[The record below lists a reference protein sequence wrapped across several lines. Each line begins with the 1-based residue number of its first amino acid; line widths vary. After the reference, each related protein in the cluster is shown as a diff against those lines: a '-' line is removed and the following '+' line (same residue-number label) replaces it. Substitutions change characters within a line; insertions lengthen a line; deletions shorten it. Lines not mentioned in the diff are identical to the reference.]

1 MAFKGCFTHEGL
13 AKVNILRYF
22 LSRMGIKG
30 AEKLILNGSNVNGDI
45 QQVDT
50 VMDVIWRA
58 A

>member
-50 VMDVIWRA
+50 VMDVI
-58 A
+58 